1 MFKLKLSTYC
11 AVLAAIA
18 VMVLLYGAQK
28 GSEEQQQK
36 RLIEASS
43 QAPAVQEQQATIPT
57 K

>member
-28 GSEEQQQK
+28 GSEEKQQHGT
-36 RLIEASS
+36 SS
-43 QAPAVQEQQATIPT
+43 QATAVQEQQTIPG